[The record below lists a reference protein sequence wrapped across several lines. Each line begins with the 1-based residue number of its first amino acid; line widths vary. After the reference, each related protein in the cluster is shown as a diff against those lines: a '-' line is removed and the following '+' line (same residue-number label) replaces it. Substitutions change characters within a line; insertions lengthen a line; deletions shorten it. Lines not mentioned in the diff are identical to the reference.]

1 MKKTKLPV
9 YCLLEKVKK
18 TNPLVHHITNWV
30 TVSDCA
36 QILKSLGAS
45 PVMAHAK
52 EEAAEMVS
60 LSSALV
66 LNIGTITS
74 DVLDAMMIASF
85 KAREKGIPVI
95 LDACGAGATQFRD
108 QSCFRLL
115 DSGAIRIVKGNRT
128 EIARLNGS
136 TTATRGVDAGEISQ
150 DLVKIAKELSRKIH
164 GTVVIT
170 GEEDIVADRNTVYM
184 VKNGHPLMAQV
195 VGTGCMAASV
205 IGAFAVVH
213 LDYAQAA
220 VAALSCFEIA
230 AEVAAQSSGGP
241 VAFKHTLFD
250 CLSVLDKKTIDTRQ
264 KIYIY

>member
-1 MKKTKLPV
+1 MKKTKFSV
-9 YCLLEKVKK
+9 YSLLDKVKK

-30 TVSDCA
+30 TISDCA
-36 QILKSLGAS
+36 QILKSMGAS

-52 EEAAEMVS
+52 EEASEMVS

-74 DVLDAMMIASF
+74 DVLEAMMIASF
-85 KAREKGIPVI
+85 HAREKGIPVI

-136 TTATRGVDAGEISQ
+136 KIATRGVDAGEISQ

-170 GEEDIVADRNTVYM
+170 GAEDIVADKNTVYV
-184 VKNGHPLMAQV
+184 VKNGHPLMARI

-205 IGAFAVVH
+205 IGAFAAVH
-213 LDYAQAA
+213 ADYAEAA
-220 VAALSCFEIA
+220 VAALACFEIA
-230 AEVAAQSSGGP
+230 AELSAEISSAP
-241 VAFKHTLFD
+241 VAFKHAMFD

-264 KIYIY
+264 KIYIQ